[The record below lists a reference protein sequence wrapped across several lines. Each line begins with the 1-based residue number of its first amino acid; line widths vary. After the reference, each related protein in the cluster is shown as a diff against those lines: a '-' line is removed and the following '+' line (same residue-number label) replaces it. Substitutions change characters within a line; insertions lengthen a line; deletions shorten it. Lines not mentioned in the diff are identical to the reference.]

1 MDYMGK
7 LGLISATM
15 TDIVNRMDPDGKIA
29 TLVELLK
36 QDNEILRDMTMVE
49 CNNGLSHRTTVR
61 KTLPEVEFRNFNEG
75 VKKSKSTTIQ
85 IEDGTSMAEAY
96 ADVDKDLAM
105 INGNTQEFRLSED
118 RAFIEAMNQEQ
129 AKTLFYGNLEKEP
142 KKYTGFAPR
151 FGKLSY
157 DNVLDYG
164 GVADTNT
171 SVWLIPWGDNTVHGI
186 YPKGSVAGLQVK
198 DLGEQTVLDEE
209 GGMFQALRSHYQW
222 KLGLCVRDSR
232 YVKRIANI
240 DMANI
245 SDIVEKGTVN
255 QEAGQKLIRLMIAA
269 VNRLPS
275 ISSCT
280 PVWYMNKDVKTMLDI
295 MAMEKS
301 NVHLAI
307 TEFEGR
313 PVTRFLGFPIRQL
326 TALINAEERVA

>member
-1 MDYMGK
+1 MGY

-15 TDIVNRMDPDGKIA
+15 TDIINRMDPDGRIA

-36 QDNEILRDMTMVE
+36 QDNEILKDMTMVE

-61 KTLPEVEFRNFNEG
+61 KTLPEVEFRHFNEG
-75 VKKSKSTTIQ
+75 VKKSKSATIQ
-85 IEDGTSMAEAY
+85 VEDGTAMAEAY

-129 AKTLFYGNLEKEP
+129 ARTLFYGNLEKEP

-164 GVADTNT
+164 GEGTSNT

-186 YPKGSVAGLQVK
+186 YPKGSMAGLQVN
-198 DLGEQTVLDEE
+198 DLGEQTVLDEQ

-232 YVKRIANI
+232 YIKRIANI
-240 DMANI
+240 DMSEMDKIINNG
-245 SDIVEKGTVN
+245 IVGSAYME
-255 QEAGQKLIRLMIAA
+255 KLIRLMITA

-275 ISSCT
+275 TSSCM

-307 TEFEGR
+307 SEFEGK

-326 TALINAEERVA
+326 GVLVNDEERVV

>member
-1 MDYMGK
+1 MAT
-7 LGLISATM
+7 GLISSTM
-15 TDIVNRMDPDGKIA
+15 ADIAKRMDPDGRIA
-29 TLVELLK
+29 TLVEILK
-36 QDNEILRDMTMVE
+36 QDNEILQDMTMVE

-61 KTLPEVEFRNFNEG
+61 ATLPEVEFRLFNQG

-85 IEDGTSMAEAY
+85 VEDTTAMAESY

-129 AKTLFYGNLEKEP
+129 ARTLFYGNVALEP

-151 FGKLSY
+151 FGKLTY

-164 GVADTNT
+164 GEGESNT

-198 DLGEQTVLDEE
+198 DLGEQTVTDEE
-209 GGMFQALRSHYQW
+209 NGMYQALRSHYQW

-232 YVKRIANI
+232 YIKRIANI
-240 DMANI
+240 DMEGI
-245 SDIVEKGTVN
+245 STLVEGG
-255 QEAGQKLIRLMIAA
+255 AASLPSGQRLIRMMIAA

-275 ISSCT
+275 VSSCA

-295 MAMEKS
+295 MAMEKA
-301 NVHLAI
+301 NVHLSI
-307 TEFEGR
+307 GEFEGR
-313 PVTRFLGFPIRQL
+313 PVTRFLGYPIRQL
-326 TALINAEERVA
+326 AALSNSEERVQ